1 MQNVLRQAELLAEA
15 ILSSEEYKQ
24 MKLSEQAAMK
34 DEEATKL
41 VALYSEKHHAVE
53 EMLSNPDLERGAL
66 QLAGEELKKV
76 EMALDKNAAIAA
88 VRANSEAFEEMMKKV
103 NAIIHYMV
111 TGEEEHEEG
120 CTGSCEACGG
130 CGHHH

>member
-1 MQNVLRQAELLAEA
+1 MNNVFRQAELLAEA

-24 MKLSEQAAMK
+24 MKLSEQAVMK

-41 VALYSEKHHAVE
+41 VALYSEKRHAVE
-53 EMLSNPDLERGAL
+53 EMLCDPKLEPGAL
-66 QLAGEELKKV
+66 QKAGEELKQV
-76 EMALDKNAAIAA
+76 EMAMDKNAAIVA
-88 VRANSEAFEEMMKKV
+88 VRTNSEAFEEMMKKV
-103 NAIIHYMV
+103 NSIIHYLV

-120 CTGSCEACGG
+120 CSGSCESCSG